1 MNDAVATL
9 RATLS
14 RLEPTPSSLATIP
27 PALNQIYAPDGHE
40 TALDPE
46 RPVVVGGRGTGKSF
60 WSATLLDRDTRQ
72 FVAPNYPRLQLDR
85 CDVKLGFAEGDTS
98 HHGAP
103 SREELDDLIQTD
115 GHAPDKVWRAVMLNS
130 VASHV
135 DTSMPTRLRGNDGLV
150 AWVSADAA
158 RTQQLLRQADDHL
171 RRADK
176 RVVVLFDAL
185 DRLGPDWHQI
195 RERTRALLQVTL
207 AMRTYRAI
215 KPKIFLRID
224 QAEDAGIA
232 AFPDAS
238 KLLSPGSRVDLSWEA
253 RDLYG
258 LLFTLLAND
267 QQSSDVFA
275 ELLQQTCGL
284 ASTVK
289 ALPTE
294 LKDDAGTQA
303 RVFTAL
309 AGEYMGASAT
319 KGRTYSWLPKHLA
332 DAHGRVSP
340 RTFLEAI
347 RQAALHRDTEP
358 PRPLTPS
365 GLRVGIQGASEMRMQ
380 QLREEYGW
388 IEDVIAPLAEQQVP
402 CSEHE
407 LFARWQEA
415 STLRTIAQP
424 QGKFLEPI
432 ELSETDNPQ
441 PGTILKALLRIGVAE
456 QRADGR
462 INIPDIYRVAAKML
476 RKGGVKPKR

>member
-1 MNDAVATL
+1 MNDAAAL
-9 RATLS
+9 RTTLS
-14 RLEPTPSSLATIP
+14 RLEPAPSSLATVP
-27 PALNQIYAPDGHE
+27 PDQSQIYAPDGHE

-60 WSATLLDRDTRQ
+60 WSATLLNQETRL
-72 FVAPNYPRLQLDR
+72 FIAPNYPRLQLDR
-85 CDVKLGFAEGDTS
+85 CEVALGFAEGDTS

-115 GHAPDKVWRAVMLNS
+115 GHAPDKVWRAVFLRG
-130 VASHV
+130 VASNLE
-135 DTSMPTRLRGNDGLV
+135 TALPREFRGSTGLV
-150 AWVSADAA
+150 SWVSADAS

-171 RRADK
+171 LQSGRR
-176 RVVVLFDAL
+176 VIVLFDAL
-185 DRLGPDWHQI
+185 DRLGADWRQI

-258 LLFTLLAND
+258 LLFTLLIRD
-267 QQSSDVFA
+267 QNSRSEFTKILKEA
-275 ELLQQTCGL
+275 CGITLLEQN
-284 ASTVK
+284 
-289 ALPTE
+289 LPNE
-294 LKDDAGTQA
+294 LKDNSDTQA
-303 RVFTAL
+303 RVFSEL
-309 AGEYMGASAT
+309 AGEFMGASAT

-340 RTFLEAI
+340 RTFLQAI
-347 RQAALHRDTEP
+347 RQAALHRDAGA

-365 GLRVGIQGASEMRMQ
+365 GLRAGIQGASEMRLQ

-388 IEDVIAPLAEQQVP
+388 IVDVVAPLAEQQVP
-402 CSEHE
+402 CAERE
-407 LFARWQEA
+407 LLARWQEA
-415 STLRTIAQP
+415 GTLSTISRP
-424 QGKFLEPI
+424 QGRFLEPI

-441 PGTILKALLRIGVAE
+441 PVTILKALLRIGVAE
-456 QRADGR
+456 RRADNR

-476 RKGGVKPKR
+476 RKGGVKVKR